1 MNEGREESHRPAPIG
16 SDSYIIENK
25 EKVFAQVQ
33 LYFNSDYYEKDNL
46 KPFN

>member
-1 MNEGREESHRPAPIG
+1 MNEGREESHGPAPIG
-16 SDSYIIENK
+16 SDSYVTENK

-33 LYFNSDYYEKDNL
+33 LYLNSYYYEKENL